1 MRVLALGG
9 AGAMGAAAVRAAA
22 TLLTVTEIVVADQ
35 DLAAARAL
43 AVELAGR
50 GVVVRALRVDIT
62 DPDALNGAMHTA
74 DVVLNTVGPYHR
86 FGPTVLQA
94 AILTRTH
101 YLDICD
107 DGEPTTR
114 MLDLHDAAK
123 ATGVCAIVGMGA
135 SPGVSN
141 LLALTAT
148 RGLQRVDNLYTAWPV
163 DVPESAGTVGP
174 PGPDGIAE
182 AAAVHWMQ
190 QISGTIT
197 VVRNGELAE
206 EPPLRAVT
214 LDLPGG
220 RGGDAYTVGHPEPI
234 TMHRTLFPHGEAAN
248 LMVVTPGTAAFLKV
262 LRTDI
267 DSGRLTNESAAHEVT
282 KPSLSRILRSLTR
295 ISSRTSHG
303 TLPPF
308 FAAATGHTGTHDRT
322 TIAYLADTGETARL
336 LADRARATGISL
348 ALGLSQLI
356 DGTARK
362 PGVYPPEAIIDADR
376 FFGDLA
382 TRLGMSP
389 AVSLFGVEHT
399 PDQAAATPRDRIGRM
414 GRASSSPIR

>member
-9 AGAMGAAAVRAAA
+9 AGAMGAAAVCDAAK
-22 TLLTVTEIVVADQ
+22 LPTVTEIVVADRN
-35 DLAAARAL
+35 LGAAQAL

-50 GVVVRALRVDIT
+50 AVPVSALRVDIT
-62 DPDALNGAMHTA
+62 DPAALNQALHGA
-74 DVVLNTVGPYHR
+74 DVVLNTVGPYYR

-94 AILTRTH
+94 AIQTRTH

-114 MLDLHDAAK
+114 MLELHNAAQK
-123 ATGVCAIVGMGA
+123 TGVCAIVGMGA

-148 RGLQRVDNLYTAWPV
+148 RGLQRIENLYTAWPV
-163 DVPESAGTVGP
+163 DVPESVATLESAGP
-174 PGPDGIAE
+174 ESMAE

-197 VVRNGELAE
+197 VVRDGVLAE
-206 EPPLRAVT
+206 EAPLRAVT
-214 LDLPGG
+214 LDLPGHR
-220 RGGDAYTVGHPEPI
+220 RGAAYTVGHPEPI
-234 TMHRTLFPHGEAAN
+234 TMQRTLSPRGEAVN
-248 LMVVTPGTAAFLKV
+248 LMVVTPGTAAFLNV

-267 DSGRLTNESAAHEVT
+267 DRGKLTNETAAHEVAQ
-282 KPSLSRILRSLTR
+282 PSLRRILRSLTLR
-295 ISSRTSHG
+295 SRPSHG

-308 FAAATGHTGTHDRT
+308 FAAATGNTGTHDRR
-322 TIAYLADTGETARL
+322 TIAYLTEAPETTRFLTDMARS
-336 LADRARATGISL
+336 TGIPL

-362 PGVYPPEAIIDADR
+362 PGVHPPEAIIDSER
-376 FFGDLA
+376 FFRDLA
-382 TRLGMSP
+382 SRIGMSP
-389 AVSLFGVEHT
+389 TLGLVTVEHA
-399 PDQAAATPRDRIGRM
+399 PCEQIAAAATPT
-414 GRASSSPIR
+414 RAPGGP

>member
-22 TLLTVTEIVVADQ
+22 TLPTVTEIVVADR
-35 DLAAARAL
+35 DLAAAQAL

-50 GVVVRALRVDIT
+50 AVPVRALRVDIT
-62 DPDALNGAMHTA
+62 DPAVLNQALHGA
-74 DVVLNTVGPYHR
+74 DVVLNTVGPYYR

-114 MLDLHDAAK
+114 MLELHNAAQK
-123 ATGVCAIVGMGA
+123 TGVCAIVGMGA

-148 RGLQRVDNLYTAWPV
+148 RGLQRVEDLYTAWPV
-163 DVPESAGTVGP
+163 DVPESVATP
-174 PGPDGIAE
+174 DPAGPDSMAD

-197 VVRNGELAE
+197 VVRDGVLAE
-206 EPPLRAVT
+206 EAPLRAVT
-214 LDLPGG
+214 LDLPGRR
-220 RGGDAYTVGHPEPI
+220 RGAAYTVGHPEPI
-234 TMHRTLFPHGEAAN
+234 TMQRTLSPRGEAVN
-248 LMVVTPGTAAFLKV
+248 LMVVTPGTAAFLDV

-267 DSGRLTNESAAHEVT
+267 DRGKLTNETAAHEIAQ
-282 KPSLSRILRSLTR
+282 PSLRRILRSLTR
-295 ISSRTSHG
+295 LRSRPSHG

-308 FAAATGHTGTHDRT
+308 FAAATGNTGTHDRS
-322 TIAYLADTGETARL
+322 TIAYLTETPETARFL
-336 LADRARATGISL
+336 TDMARSTGIPL
-348 ALGLSQLI
+348 ALGLAQLI

-362 PGVYPPEAIIDADR
+362 PGVHPPEAIIDSER
-376 FFGDLA
+376 FFRDLA
-382 TRLGMSP
+382 TRIGMSP
-389 AVSLFGVEHT
+389 AQRPVTVEHA
-399 PDQAAATPRDRIGRM
+399 PCGQIAGVGEADQSAVG
-414 GRASSSPIR
+414 G